1 LVLTESDADIELLEA
16 WRNGDRRAG
25 DHLFRSY
32 YPQVLGYFRL
42 RAPEVAEDL
51 TQRTFLACT
60 EGKAPVSSF
69 RGYLFGTARHVFSH
83 HTRSAGRRA
92 RQASLPLPKVQSSLT
107 PSSLVALRQEHFL
120 LLQALHQLK
129 REQQEVL
136 ALHYVHSLRA
146 REIAEAMEIP
156 VSTVTT
162 RLARARD
169 ALRKEVMSLDAPQ
182 PVRGALADDLETWT
196 RSLGPIV
203 HEETAPP
210 KAG

>member
-1 LVLTESDADIELLEA
+1 LSDGDADIELLDA
-16 WRNGDRRAG
+16 WRRGDRRAG
-25 DHLFRSY
+25 DELFRTY

-60 EGKAPVSSF
+60 EGRAPITSF
-69 RGYLFGTARHVFSH
+69 RGYLFGTARNVFSRH
-83 HTRSAGRRA
+83 MRTSGRRA
-92 RQASLPLPKVQSSLT
+92 RQASLPLPKMQSSLT

-120 LLQALHQLK
+120 LLQALHQIK

-169 ALRKEVMSLDAPQ
+169 ALRTQVMSLDAPQ
-182 PVRGALADDLETWT
+182 TVRGALADDLETWT

-203 HEETAPP
+203 HEESVPRRI
-210 KAG
+210 GD